1 MIYGE
6 LSSNLKAK
14 IDKYKLKG
22 KTVFS
27 TPWFNII
34 ESYYSGISNKPFY
47 GLQSLDYCNIL
58 AITNQSEIVLVK
70 QYRAVV
76 DKYTLEFP
84 GGHVEKK
91 QKPEQAVKNELYE
104 ETGYIAGDIKLLGVL
119 DPDVGRLANK
129 VWCYFSTDISK
140 PMDGKWIPEK
150 DVEFIKCPVEEIAGL
165 VKNNQLNNAMNL
177 AALYLV
183 VQKGIDLQEI

>member
-1 MIYGE
+1 LIYGE
-6 LSSNLKAK
+6 LSSNFNAN

-34 ESYYSGISNKPFY
+34 ESYYSDISNIPYY
-47 GLQSLDYCNIL
+47 GLQLLDYCNIL

-70 QYRAVV
+70 QYRPAV

-84 GGHVEKK
+84 GGHVEKE

-104 ETGYIAGDIKLLGVL
+104 ETGYIAGEIKLLGAL

-129 VWCYFSTDISK
+129 VWCYYSTDISK
-140 PMDGKWIPEK
+140 PVDGKWIPEK
-150 DVEFIKCPVEEIAGL
+150 NVDLIKYPVEKISEL
-165 VKNNQLNNAMNL
+165 VKNNQLNNAMNI
-177 AALYLV
+177 AALYLA